1 MKKIDCRNLGCPA
14 PVLETKKALESLQNG
29 QSLIVLLNSE
39 TSKENVLRFL
49 RSFKLEP
56 KLSQKD
62 GEFEIEVLKNKDLGD
77 DACSFDGLKDE
88 KILFLKTDKVGE
100 GELGKNLMIGFLS
113 TLKDI
118 DKNVKKIICVNES
131 VLMNVDENHK
141 AFNALKELEKMGLE
155 IISCGACLE
164 FYGKSKELKI
174 GRVGNALEI
183 LNLLFDKDKIVSL

>member
-62 GEFEIEVLKNKDLGD
+62 GEFEIEVLKNKDLSD
-77 DACSFDGLKDE
+77 DVCSFDGLKDE

>member
-1 MKKIDCRNLGCPA
+1 MKKIDCRNLGCPV

-62 GEFEIEVLKNKDLGD
+62 GEFEIEVLKNKDLSD
-77 DACSFDGLKDE
+77 EACSFDGLKDE

-141 AFNALKELEKMGLE
+141 AFDALKELEKMGLE

-183 LNLLFDKDKIVSL
+183 LNLLFDKDKVVSL